1 MSARRA
7 PLLLLIGVMLALH
20 AAHAVSAQAPAPVP
34 AQRFPSAENAV
45 QAFVAALRGE
55 DTKALLRIFGSDGRT
70 LVVSGDPVA
79 DRQARAAFVT
89 AYDAGHRLAADGNAV
104 ILHVGD
110 EDWPFPIPVVKDGE
124 HWRFDVRQGRE
135 EVIARRVG
143 RNELDTMKV
152 CLAYVDA
159 QREYYAEDRN
169 GDGILEYAQRFA
181 SSPRK
186 HDGLYWPSAPGERA
200 SPLGEL
206 VVRAQA
212 RGYEVGKSTTPT
224 PFHGYLFRILTA
236 QGPAAPDGA
245 YDYIVRGHM
254 MAGFGLVAF
263 PAQYGVSGVMT
274 FIVNQDGVVYQK
286 DLGPKTATT
295 AGSMRRF
302 DPDTTWT
309 RAEEVPR

>member
-7 PLLLLIGVMLALH
+7 TLLLLVAVMLP
-20 AAHAVSAQAPAPVP
+20 AHTAHPVSAQAPAAVP
-34 AQRFPSAENAV
+34 AQRFSSAENAV

-55 DTKALLRIFGSDGRT
+55 DTKALLRIFGSEGRT

-89 AYDAGHRLAADGNAV
+89 AYDAGHRLAADGNAM

-110 EDWPFPIPVVKDGE
+110 ENWPFPIPVVKDGAR
-124 HWRFDVRQGRE
+124 WRFDVRQGRE

-143 RNELDTMKV
+143 RNELNTVQV

-169 GDGILEYAQRFA
+169 GDGILEYAQRFV
-181 SSPRK
+181 SSAGR
-186 HDGLYWPSAPGERA
+186 HDGLYWPSAPGERP

-212 RGYEVGKSTTPT
+212 RGYDVGKSTTPT

-295 AGSMRRF
+295 AGSLRRF

-309 RAEEVPR
+309 RVEEVLR